1 VLRRRCVTETLC
13 YGDILSRTHF
23 VMRRCVYRRFE
34 WRRFFED
41 TFCMLAAYIACQ
53 KCYYGAASFL
63 HPIVSLHIYSFGGK
77 LLIEVALNVKM
88 AKKIYSIYVK
98 YHGRFLSLSS

>member
-1 VLRRRCVTETLC
+1 
-13 YGDILSRTHF
+13 
-23 VMRRCVYRRFE
+23 
-34 WRRFFED
+34 
-41 TFCMLAAYIACQ
+41 MLAAYIACQ

-88 AKKIYSIYVK
+88 AKKSTVSMLNTMEDF
-98 YHGRFLSLSS
+98 FL